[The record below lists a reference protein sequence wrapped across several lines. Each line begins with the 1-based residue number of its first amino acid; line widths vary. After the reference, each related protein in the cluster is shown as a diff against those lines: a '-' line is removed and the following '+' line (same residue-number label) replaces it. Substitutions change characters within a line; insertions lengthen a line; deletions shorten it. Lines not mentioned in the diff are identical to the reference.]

1 MRTKSRYGESNVFI
15 STHSQW
21 AKESEWDSL
30 AALYGFSPLFLE
42 QNTCKKLLK
51 LTGLLNTQTLDIYT
65 VFK

>member
-30 AALYGFSPLFLE
+30 CLSLRVLSS
-42 QNTCKKLLK
+42 LLGTEY
-51 LTGLLNTQTLDIYT
+51 LQEIT
-65 VFK
+65 